1 MTPIQNKKLKEQN
14 QETRELISARR
25 ASHKQPRPKSPMVPI
40 TWHAS
45 KYKVHK
51 LHHSYIPL
59 VLATGTRSQKICYVI
74 SCIAHR
80 ESLNE
85 N

>member
-1 MTPIQNKKLKEQN
+1 MTPIQNKKLKEQD
-14 QETRELISARR
+14 QETRELISAWKV
-25 ASHKQPRPKSPMVPI
+25 SHKQPRLKVLF

-45 KYKVHK
+45 IYSVHK
-51 LHHSYIPL
+51 LRQSYIPL
-59 VLATGTRSQKICYVI
+59 VLATGTHVQRICYVI
-74 SCIAHR
+74 SCITHR